1 MAHPGAL
8 FALMGAV
15 AVLSIGVRLI
25 ADAYNETGR
34 RILRGLRKVLG
45 GDLQAFII
53 DYGRGCGIGFNF
65 ASCTIAAAWDVGAW
79 CRLYRI
85 DELAGVELLVDGQVA
100 GWAFADRQAWT
111 ADEALPAEKHVVL
124 RHMFDDPR
132 HPQFM
137 LELWSAERETDDA
150 IPDVAT
156 AIEKGNSWLDG
167 MAALMSTVRRDRFV
181 FDKAA

>member
-8 FALMGAV
+8 LALMGAL
-15 AVLSIGVRLI
+15 AVLSIGARLT

-34 RILRGLRKVLG
+34 QILRGLRKVLQ
-45 GDLQAFII
+45 GDLPAFII

-65 ASCTIAAAWDVGAW
+65 ASSMMAVAWDAGGW

-100 GWAFADRQAWT
+100 GWAFADRQAWA
-111 ADEALPAEKHVVL
+111 ADEGLAAEKHVVL

-137 LELWSAERETDDA
+137 LELWNAEREADDA

-156 AIEKGNSWLDG
+156 AIEKGNDWLDG
-167 MAALMSTVRRDRFV
+167 MAALMSTARRDRFV
-181 FDKAA
+181 VDRAA